1 MLRKRGALTS
11 ADDSQ
16 RRKQQGQHCR
26 CYNNWNGARFLKDCL
41 GALSSQSYVH
51 CEIVLVDN
59 GSSDNSVRFAR
70 ENFSRKRSLHSAGE
84 LYKHPRNEWPISNP
98 VLSRYGANLPKFRG
112 FQLVIPGFI
121 SELPSSQSPTGLD
134 GGYLPHIV

>member
-26 CYNNWNGARFLKDCL
+26 CYNNRNGARLLKDCL

-59 GSSDNSVRFAR
+59 GSFDNSVRFAQ
-70 ENFSRKRSLHSAGE
+70 RK
-84 LYKHPRNEWPISNP
+84 
-98 VLSRYGANLPKFRG
+98 LSRGKDRCTQRG
-112 FQLVIPGFI
+112 SSISTPQRMADQQSGSFTLRCEPAKVSTPAVI

-134 GGYLPHIV
+134 GGYLLHIV